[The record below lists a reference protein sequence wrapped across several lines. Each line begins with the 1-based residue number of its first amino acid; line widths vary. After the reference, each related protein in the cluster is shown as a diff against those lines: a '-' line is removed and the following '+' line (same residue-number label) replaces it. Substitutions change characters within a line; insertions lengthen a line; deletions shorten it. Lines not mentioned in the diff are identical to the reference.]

1 MSSSF
6 FFFVNYPVEN
16 LFFNTDLFK
25 TAQFTAPTVQ
35 FSNTAAYFSFTFA
48 AVLKFFV
55 FVKAINGYLYTFM
68 QKQAVIS
75 KHCVEF

>member
-25 TAQFTAPTVQ
+25 TVQ

-55 FVKAINGYLYTFM
+55 FVKAINCYLYTFM

>member
-6 FFFVNYPVEN
+6 FFFVTYPVEN

-55 FVKAINGYLYTFM
+55 FVKAINGYL
-68 QKQAVIS
+68 
-75 KHCVEF
+75 